1 MPDRTELIHHLIAA
15 SNGRRFDEYAAAF
28 HEDAVIE
35 YPQSGERILGRANA
49 LAMFRAYATPPTFD
63 AWRIDASGDIAVVH
77 ATGHYPDSEPWH
89 VLLEYQFAG
98 HDRTRDGVLRRV
110 VPASRLAKR
119 ECPPGEVHV
128 TQEQGDAAMAYETLM
143 VPALFGEWAPR
154 VADAAGIQT
163 SDRVLDVACGTGI
176 LAREIKSRL
185 AGSGFVSGVDR
196 MAGMVDVAGRLAP
209 DVDWRT
215 GSAESLP
222 YRDGAFDAVVS
233 QFGLMFFGDRVRALR
248 EMQRVL
254 VPDGR
259 LAVAVW
265 DDIEE
270 MPAYAAELELLDRL
284 AGPAAADALRAPF
297 VLGDAGALASIF
309 ERAGAESVRVET
321 QRGTGRFPSARVKVE
336 ADLRGWLPVM
346 GVVLPEELI
355 QEVLEE
361 AAVVLRPWIRD
372 DETIAFE
379 TSAHI
384 VTAARPS

>member
-1 MPDRTELIHHLIAA
+1 
-15 SNGRRFDEYAAAF
+15 
-28 HEDAVIE
+28 
-35 YPQSGERILGRANA
+35 
-49 LAMFRAYATPPTFD
+49 
-63 AWRIDASGDIAVVH
+63 
-77 ATGHYPDSEPWH
+77 
-89 VLLEYQFAG
+89 
-98 HDRTRDGVLRRV
+98 
-110 VPASRLAKR
+110 
-119 ECPPGEVHV
+119 
-128 TQEQGDAAMAYETLM
+128 
-143 VPALFGEWAPR
+143 
-154 VADAAGIQT
+154 
-163 SDRVLDVACGTGI
+163 
-176 LAREIKSRL
+176 
-185 AGSGFVSGVDR
+185 
-196 MAGMVDVAGRLAP
+196 
-209 DVDWRT
+209 
-215 GSAESLP
+215 
-222 YRDGAFDAVVS
+222 
-233 QFGLMFFGDRVRALR
+233 
-248 EMQRVL
+248 
-254 VPDGR
+254 
-259 LAVAVW
+259 VW

-361 AAVVLRPWIRD
+361 AAVALRPWIRD